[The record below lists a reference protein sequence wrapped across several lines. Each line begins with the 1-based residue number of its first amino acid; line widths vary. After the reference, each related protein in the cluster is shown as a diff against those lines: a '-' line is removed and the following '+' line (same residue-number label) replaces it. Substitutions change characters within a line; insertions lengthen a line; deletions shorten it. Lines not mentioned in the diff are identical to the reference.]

1 MPLQGK
7 NQFNLYVKMK
17 KILFY
22 FIISLAVITNSYAHV
37 YYVSNS
43 GNNSNNGL
51 SKENPLQTLEA
62 AAQKASPGDAILLKR
77 GDVFRE
83 SVEITAPNVEVNAY
97 GAQDDPLPVISGAVQ
112 ITGFKPFR
120 DNIYVAETDAE
131 PGYLFADGK
140 LMLIARY
147 PNKGWLRTRY
157 WEDQKVPN
165 DASAEVLNRPNTM
178 IECPEL
184 ADYPENKEDFW
195 VGANIKWRHHSWW
208 FETRPVVDYDPSGKL
223 YLGDRSFSV
232 KNHSRRMEKG
242 WGFYLDNKL
251 ELLDAPGEWYF
262 DKKQGRVYF
271 YPPEG
276 KNPDNLL
283 IEGSVRSTGLTIAD
297 GVVQNIRFQHQQDIG
312 LEIDNIS
319 VVQYCEFEGIG
330 RDAKVSEQ
338 AAGGAALR
346 AEENTQKTRI
356 SHNTF
361 ENNFNKAIDW
371 WQNPEDT
378 TASVIERNIV
388 NNTGVVDGYGG
399 SGAWHA
405 VAILVGRGKHVHVQY
420 NRIDKAG
427 YVGILFGS
435 EGNYAEYNVINNA
448 MHTLNDGGGIY
459 TNCSRSTIRYN
470 IILNTRGGMESSG
483 SWATIA
489 HGIWPEF
496 LREYRESIIEYNTV
510 VNSGGDGIFL
520 PNNYDCVVRNNVC
533 YDNDR
538 FQLLFIGHEG
548 RGQINVSQNHLI
560 TRNVLYAAEP
570 SQNTLYFDDRN
581 DYGVLKDNYFLKP
594 SSDKLIHE
602 GKNWPGMGQH
612 KTYTLEEWQNEFKW
626 ADTSPQTGF
635 WKTSENEK
643 VVSEIFINDSEVTKT
658 IQLNGNWL
666 TVDGEKANGSIVLK
680 PYTSQIL
687 IKK

>member
-1 MPLQGK
+1 
-7 NQFNLYVKMK
+7 MK

-22 FIISLAVITNSYAHV
+22 FIISLAVISNSYAHV
-37 YYVSNS
+37 YYVSND
-43 GNNSNNGL
+43 GKNSNNGL
-51 SKENPLQTLEA
+51 SKEAPLQTLEA
-62 AAQKASPGDAILLKR
+62 AAQKVSPGDAILLKR
-77 GDVFRE
+77 GDIFRE
-83 SVEITAPNVEVNAY
+83 SVEITAPDVEVNAY
-97 GAQDDPLPVISGAVQ
+97 GAQNDPLPVISGAVQ
-112 ITGFKPFR
+112 LTGFKPFR

-131 PGYLFADGK
+131 PGYLFAGGE

-147 PNKGWLRTRY
+147 PNEGWLRTRY
-157 WEDQKVPN
+157 WEDKKVPN

-232 KNHSRRMEKG
+232 KHHSRRVENG

-262 DKKQGRVYF
+262 DTEQGRVYF

-283 IEGSVRSTGLTIAD
+283 IEGSVRSLGLKITN
-297 GVVQNIRFQHQQDIG
+297 GVVQNIRFEHQQDIG
-312 LEIDNIS
+312 LEIDGIS

-346 AEENTQKTRI
+346 AEQHTQKTRI

-399 SGAWHA
+399 SGSWHA
-405 VAILVGRGKHVHVQY
+405 VAILIGRGRNVHVQY

-435 EGNYAEYNVINNA
+435 EGNHAEYNVINNA
-448 MHTLNDGGGIY
+448 MYTLNDGGGIY

-483 SWATIA
+483 SWANIE

-496 LREYRESIIEYNTV
+496 LREYRESIIEYNTI

-520 PNNYDCVVRNNVC
+520 PNNYDCVVRNNIC

-538 FQLLFIGHEG
+538 FQLLMIGHEK
-548 RGQINVSQNHLI
+548 RGQLNVNHNHLI
-560 TRNVLYAAEP
+560 TGNILYAAEA

-594 SSDKLIHE
+594 SSGELIHE
-602 GKNWPGMGQH
+602 GKNWPGMGSH
-612 KTYTLEEWQNEFKW
+612 NHFTLEEWQNEFDW
-626 ADTSPQTGF
+626 ADSSPQTGF
-635 WKTSENEK
+635 WKTSGSENI
-643 VVSEIFINDSEVTKT
+643 VSEIFINDSEEVKT
-658 IQLNGNWL
+658 IQLNGKWL
-666 TVDGEKANGSIVLK
+666 NIDGEPVNGSIVLK
-680 PYTSQIL
+680 PYTSKIL
-687 IKK
+687 IKDE